1 MQTPTVSKIFRATRR
16 LARTRERGAVAIVV
30 GLSLVV
36 LVGAGGLAL
45 DLSRLYVNKTELQ
58 TAADACALAAAGELI
73 CLPGTAGCLT
83 LAQSKGQIAAAT
95 NRRDFQRT
103 ATVIAAADI
112 RFSST
117 YTPNSAYAPAGTAPA
132 GSRFAM
138 CIARSNGITPWLMG
152 VLGVGDQNVAAQ
164 AVATLGPGATI
175 CPGVP
180 IGACPRTGG
189 GSYNVGDW
197 IVASHNDTGAG
208 DPALGNPNGNYGA
221 NVRGTFRWV
230 DWDYPGGGV
239 NEVRDR
245 LVGATVCNI
254 SPTTP
259 NIAEPGDKQGAK
271 SAYNTRFG
279 LYPNGANAYDVQSA
293 PPDRTGWSYP
303 TRPGG
308 GPGGG
313 ITVGQ
318 SAFANYMGHYA
329 SADPFQGNNGA
340 GGYNSNA
347 VSTGNAPPA
356 GANNAASQSQHAQ
369 YGSHRRLVAIPMV
382 DACNGVGSPITF
394 SSMGCFL
401 LLNPMSNGNN
411 GDVFM
416 EYRGNANNPTS
427 PCASGGGPG
436 GPGSNTGL
444 VPTLVQ

>member
-1 MQTPTVSKIFRATRR
+1 MRR
-16 LARTRERGAVAIVV
+16 PSSIQGYFPDVKNPKQRQRGAVAIVV

-73 CLPGTAGCLT
+73 CPPGTPGCLT

-103 ATVIAAADI
+103 ATVIAAADV
-112 RFSST
+112 RFSNT
-117 YTPNSAYAPAGTAPA
+117 YTPNSAYSPAGAAPA

-152 VLGVGDQNVAAQ
+152 VLGVGDQNVVAQ
-164 AVATLGPGATI
+164 AVATLGPGARI

-180 IGACPRTGG
+180 MGACPRTGG
-189 GSYNVGDW
+189 GTYNVGDW
-197 IVASHNDTGAG
+197 IVASHNNNGGAG
-208 DPALGNPNGNYGA
+208 EGLGNPNGNYGS
-221 NVRGTFRWV
+221 NVQGTFRWV
-230 DWDYPGGGV
+230 DWDPPAEGTA
-239 NEVRDR
+239 EVRDR
-245 LVGATVCNI
+245 LVGGTLCNVSAGNDI
-254 SPTTP
+254 RE
-259 NIAEPGDKQGAK
+259 AGAKQGAK

-279 LYPNGANAYDVQSA
+279 LYPNGANAYTVQSA

-303 TRPGG
+303 TRAGG

-313 ITVGQ
+313 ISVGQ

-329 SADPFQGNNGA
+329 AADPFQGTGGA
-340 GGYNSNA
+340 GGYNGGSA
-347 VSTGNAPPA
+347 S
-356 GANNAASQSQHAQ
+356 GANNAASQSEHAQ
-369 YGSHRRLVAIPMV
+369 YGSHRRLVVVPMI
-382 DACNGVGSPITF
+382 DDCSSVGGTKTF

-401 LLNPMSNGNN
+401 MLNPMANGNN

-416 EYRGNANNPTS
+416 EYRGGANTPGS

-436 GPGSNTGL
+436 GPGSNLGL